1 MMKTKPARKIKPRR
15 KRRSKKWVPKLSKEE
30 TQRKIID
37 LYREGAPYPT
47 IASETHT
54 SPKTIKEVID
64 SYEKSQVPH
73 EESKRSAALRL
84 LKNKENSRLSVAML
98 LDLSAEDIETYQL
111 ESMRLEGL
119 DDFVKAYDEVKESLL
134 AFVAFYK
141 SIRPRGLTLDEV
153 YELKMIAD
161 RSENINDRYQRISV
175 NLHKTEDALKEKLN
189 LVKKLDS
196 QESLLQSSIAEMSK
210 QLRALKKEE
219 SWLQSLVDYLKSE
232 DTFQEVIKIIQEEM
246 AKILDS
252 NNNLL
257 AYASVSTMIALT
269 KDPRV
274 YEMLD
279 PYSSQFHD
287 RCLAEARLTKIA
299 EPILFRLR
307 SKIEQDARDNI
318 LDELTRRAEESSL

>member
-1 MMKTKPARKIKPRR
+1 MMKAKPARKIKPRR
-15 KRRSKKWVPKLSKEE
+15 KRISKKWVPKLSKEE

-37 LYREGAPYPT
+37 LYKEGAPYPT

-54 SPKTIKEVID
+54 SPKTIKEIID

-98 LDLSAEDIETYQL
+98 LDLSSKEVETYQL
-111 ESMRLEGL
+111 DLMRLEGL
-119 DDFVKAYDEVKESLL
+119 DDFVKAYADVKESLL

-141 SIRPRGLTLDEV
+141 SIRPRGLTLDRV

-161 RSENINDRYQRISV
+161 QSENINDRYQRISV
-175 NLHKTEDALKEKLN
+175 NLHKTEDALKEKLK
-189 LVKKLDS
+189 LVKELDS
-196 QESLLQSSIAEMSK
+196 QESLLESSIPEMSK
-210 QLRALKKEE
+210 QLKALKKEE
-219 SWLQSLVDYLKSE
+219 SRLQSLVNYLKSE
-232 DTFQEVIKIIQEEM
+232 DTFQELNKIIQDEM
-246 AKILDS
+246 TKILDS

-257 AYASVSTMIALT
+257 AYGSVSTMIALT
-269 KDPRV
+269 KDPRL

-287 RCLAEARLTKIA
+287 RSLAQERLTNIA

-307 SKIEQDARDNI
+307 SKIEQDVRDNI